1 MQSNIT
7 NDLGNLLVF
16 IHFIWKAMDKRIS
29 IIITLADSLIHLW
42 ISFSSNCP
50 HIDCFSLTYFN
61 PISFYF
67 CVNASFHLTF
77 LYVNPISLT
86 SVTNI
91 DTSCL
96 DSFLL
101 VYIYYFQGKLLL
113 WVFYPD
119 ALRFFVVYQDVFLFF
134 FNHTISFIFAPNF
147 KQLTGDNQCL
157 SLFSTVHCL
166 LEWALQCFTWQ
177 FFCFHSIKYCSNES
191 HLCHL
196 VKYPYVA
203 CILC

>member
-1 MQSNIT
+1 MRKLSRIYPDTYAFIVEVMIIISLHHVNDMQSNIT

-134 FNHTISFIFAPNF
+134 F
-147 KQLTGDNQCL
+147 
-157 SLFSTVHCL
+157 
-166 LEWALQCFTWQ
+166 
-177 FFCFHSIKYCSNES
+177 
-191 HLCHL
+191 
-196 VKYPYVA
+196 
-203 CILC
+203 